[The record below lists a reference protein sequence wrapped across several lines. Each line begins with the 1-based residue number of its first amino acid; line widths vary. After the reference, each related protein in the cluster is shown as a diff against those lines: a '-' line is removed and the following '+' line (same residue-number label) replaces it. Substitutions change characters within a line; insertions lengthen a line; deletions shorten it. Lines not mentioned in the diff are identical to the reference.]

1 MSTISIAAAPLLER
15 CYRALRAEGLD
26 TRLANAPAGKCGAPY
41 VAVYEGA
48 EEYAGR
54 TTAYRHIMVDVMVP
68 KDSPVLLN
76 GQMAAVRRAM
86 TAAGLSLTYAS
97 QATVMED
104 YDALNIN
111 ADFRALCAR

>member
-1 MSTISIAAAPLLER
+1 MSTILER
-15 CYRALRAEGLD
+15 CYRALKAEGLD

-86 TAAGLSLTYAS
+86 IAAGLSLTYAS